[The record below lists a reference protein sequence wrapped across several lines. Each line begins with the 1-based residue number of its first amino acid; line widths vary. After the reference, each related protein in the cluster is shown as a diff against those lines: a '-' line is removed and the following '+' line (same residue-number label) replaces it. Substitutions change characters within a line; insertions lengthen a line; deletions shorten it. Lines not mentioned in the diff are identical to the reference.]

1 MVLTYIFIAVVSL
14 LVGGIVGFFVRALFI
29 SAALKQKQESI
40 DLARKEAEQ
49 LKRTRLL
56 EAREEVIKYRS
67 EAERE
72 IRDSKREVF
81 QRERRVSQRDENLTR
96 KTKQIDQREGDL
108 VNKEKDIENVKK
120 ELNVLQEKY
129 SDELEKVAD
138 LSKEEAKKL
147 ILSET
152 EKTLRLELAKQYKDL
167 EDEYKAEADVT
178 AKKVITLAINRL
190 ASDVVSESSTTVI
203 PLPNDEMKGRLIGR
217 EGRNIRAFESLT
229 GVDVIVDE
237 TPGQIMIS
245 CFDPLR
251 RETAK
256 LSLQKLILDGRIQP
270 TRIEEIIQKAREEVD
285 DTIKTEGE
293 RAIFESGV
301 SGIRPELVKL
311 LGVLRYRYSYGE
323 NILQHSVEVSHV
335 AGMLAAEI
343 GADVKIAKAGG
354 LFHDIGKALSHEIEG
369 GHAEIGA
376 DIARKY
382 GIEEEVYRAIMEHHD
397 EEKGSVEAFLVAS
410 ADAISAARPGSRK
423 ETLEQYVKRLE
434 ELETVAKSF
443 DGINEAFAIQAG
455 REVRIMVKPEEVS
468 ETGVS
473 KLARDVTKKIESD
486 LVYPGNIK
494 VTVIREIRDIQIA
507 K

>member
-120 ELNVLQEKY
+120 QLNVLQEKY

-178 AKKVITLAINRL
+178 AKKVITLANNRL
-190 ASDVVSESSTTVI
+190 ASDGVSESSTTVI

-256 LSLQKLILDGRIQP
+256 LSLQ
-270 TRIEEIIQKAREEVD
+270 
-285 DTIKTEGE
+285 
-293 RAIFESGV
+293 
-301 SGIRPELVKL
+301 
-311 LGVLRYRYSYGE
+311 
-323 NILQHSVEVSHV
+323 N
-335 AGMLAAEI
+335 
-343 GADVKIAKAGG
+343 
-354 LFHDIGKALSHEIEG
+354 
-369 GHAEIGA
+369 
-376 DIARKY
+376 
-382 GIEEEVYRAIMEHHD
+382 
-397 EEKGSVEAFLVAS
+397 
-410 ADAISAARPGSRK
+410 
-423 ETLEQYVKRLE
+423 
-434 ELETVAKSF
+434 
-443 DGINEAFAIQAG
+443 
-455 REVRIMVKPEEVS
+455 
-468 ETGVS
+468 
-473 KLARDVTKKIESD
+473 
-486 LVYPGNIK
+486 
-494 VTVIREIRDIQIA
+494 
-507 K
+507 

>member
-120 ELNVLQEKY
+120 QLNVLQEKY

-178 AKKVITLAINRL
+178 AKKVITLANNRL
-190 ASDVVSESSTTVI
+190 ASDGVSESSTTVI
-203 PLPNDEMKGRLIGR
+203 PLQNDEMKVRLIGR

-256 LSLQKLILDGRIQP
+256 LSLQ
-270 TRIEEIIQKAREEVD
+270 
-285 DTIKTEGE
+285 
-293 RAIFESGV
+293 
-301 SGIRPELVKL
+301 
-311 LGVLRYRYSYGE
+311 
-323 NILQHSVEVSHV
+323 N
-335 AGMLAAEI
+335 
-343 GADVKIAKAGG
+343 
-354 LFHDIGKALSHEIEG
+354 
-369 GHAEIGA
+369 
-376 DIARKY
+376 
-382 GIEEEVYRAIMEHHD
+382 
-397 EEKGSVEAFLVAS
+397 
-410 ADAISAARPGSRK
+410 
-423 ETLEQYVKRLE
+423 
-434 ELETVAKSF
+434 
-443 DGINEAFAIQAG
+443 
-455 REVRIMVKPEEVS
+455 
-468 ETGVS
+468 
-473 KLARDVTKKIESD
+473 
-486 LVYPGNIK
+486 
-494 VTVIREIRDIQIA
+494 
-507 K
+507 

>member
-217 EGRNIRAFESLT
+217 
-229 GVDVIVDE
+229 
-237 TPGQIMIS
+237 
-245 CFDPLR
+245 
-251 RETAK
+251 
-256 LSLQKLILDGRIQP
+256 
-270 TRIEEIIQKAREEVD
+270 
-285 DTIKTEGE
+285 
-293 RAIFESGV
+293 
-301 SGIRPELVKL
+301 
-311 LGVLRYRYSYGE
+311 
-323 NILQHSVEVSHV
+323 
-335 AGMLAAEI
+335 
-343 GADVKIAKAGG
+343 
-354 LFHDIGKALSHEIEG
+354 
-369 GHAEIGA
+369 
-376 DIARKY
+376 
-382 GIEEEVYRAIMEHHD
+382 
-397 EEKGSVEAFLVAS
+397 
-410 ADAISAARPGSRK
+410 
-423 ETLEQYVKRLE
+423 
-434 ELETVAKSF
+434 
-443 DGINEAFAIQAG
+443 
-455 REVRIMVKPEEVS
+455 
-468 ETGVS
+468 
-473 KLARDVTKKIESD
+473 
-486 LVYPGNIK
+486 
-494 VTVIREIRDIQIA
+494 
-507 K
+507 

>member
-1 MVLTYIFIAVVSL
+1 MAYIFIAVVSL

-49 LKRTRLL
+49 LIRTRLL

-178 AKKVITLAINRL
+178 AKKVITTP
-190 ASDVVSESSTTVI
+190 S
-203 PLPNDEMKGRLIGR
+203 LP
-217 EGRNIRAFESLT
+217 S
-229 GVDVIVDE
+229 
-237 TPGQIMIS
+237 
-245 CFDPLR
+245 
-251 RETAK
+251 
-256 LSLQKLILDGRIQP
+256 
-270 TRIEEIIQKAREEVD
+270 
-285 DTIKTEGE
+285 
-293 RAIFESGV
+293 
-301 SGIRPELVKL
+301 
-311 LGVLRYRYSYGE
+311 
-323 NILQHSVEVSHV
+323 
-335 AGMLAAEI
+335 
-343 GADVKIAKAGG
+343 
-354 LFHDIGKALSHEIEG
+354 
-369 GHAEIGA
+369 
-376 DIARKY
+376 
-382 GIEEEVYRAIMEHHD
+382 
-397 EEKGSVEAFLVAS
+397 
-410 ADAISAARPGSRK
+410 
-423 ETLEQYVKRLE
+423 
-434 ELETVAKSF
+434 
-443 DGINEAFAIQAG
+443 
-455 REVRIMVKPEEVS
+455 
-468 ETGVS
+468 
-473 KLARDVTKKIESD
+473 
-486 LVYPGNIK
+486 
-494 VTVIREIRDIQIA
+494 
-507 K
+507 

>member
-1 MVLTYIFIAVVSL
+1 MLLTYIFIAVGSL
-14 LVGGIVGFFVRALFI
+14 LVGGIVGFFVRALVLN
-29 SAALKQKQESI
+29 AALKQKQESI

-56 EAREEVIKYRS
+56 EVREEVIKYRS

-72 IRDSKREVF
+72 IRDNKREVF
-81 QRERRVSQRDENLTR
+81 KHERRVSQRDENLTR
-96 KTKQIDQREGDL
+96 KSKLIEERENNL

-138 LSKEEAKKL
+138 LSKEQAKKL

-152 EKTLRLELAKQYKDL
+152 EKTLRLELSKQYKDL
-167 EDEYKAEADVT
+167 EEEYKAEADVT

-256 LSLQKLILDGRIQP
+256 LALQKLILDGRIQP
-270 TRIEEIIQKAREEVD
+270 TRIEEIIIKSREEVD
-285 DTIKTEGE
+285 DTIKSEGE

-301 SGIRPELVKL
+301 S
-311 LGVLRYRYSYGE
+311 
-323 NILQHSVEVSHV
+323 
-335 AGMLAAEI
+335 
-343 GADVKIAKAGG
+343 
-354 LFHDIGKALSHEIEG
+354 
-369 GHAEIGA
+369 
-376 DIARKY
+376 
-382 GIEEEVYRAIMEHHD
+382 
-397 EEKGSVEAFLVAS
+397 
-410 ADAISAARPGSRK
+410 
-423 ETLEQYVKRLE
+423 
-434 ELETVAKSF
+434 
-443 DGINEAFAIQAG
+443 
-455 REVRIMVKPEEVS
+455 
-468 ETGVS
+468 
-473 KLARDVTKKIESD
+473 
-486 LVYPGNIK
+486 
-494 VTVIREIRDIQIA
+494 
-507 K
+507 